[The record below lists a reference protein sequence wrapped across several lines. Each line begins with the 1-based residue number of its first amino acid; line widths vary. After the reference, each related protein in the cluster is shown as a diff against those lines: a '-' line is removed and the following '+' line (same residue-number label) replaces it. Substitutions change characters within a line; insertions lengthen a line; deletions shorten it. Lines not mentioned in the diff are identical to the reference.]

1 MLCNKHPND
10 RKSAKNVKKPRR
22 AEVNYLPPY
31 PVGEDVQSLEKERE
45 ELISESKKKN
55 NEKVIKE
62 KMSKTFAH
70 RRHEI
75 VNGPSVQDFRD
86 RWPALFDPSQ
96 ISAEFQRITTVHLER
111 KFMSTLDLYTPK
123 LLTLFRTRGGALG
136 VRLKKQMEQLKDP
149 EGLEVDKLLMAVVVM
164 RNMGASADDS
174 PKDIGIVIERVQVV
188 TGLKDIATACAVLF
202 GLTYVLNL
210 SYPSQLKHTFEVFQK
225 LFLEIDALKLSN
237 KVQSLKSK
245 LLA

>member
-1 MLCNKHPND
+1 M
-10 RKSAKNVKKPRR
+10 
-22 AEVNYLPPY
+22 
-31 PVGEDVQSLEKERE
+31 
-45 ELISESKKKN
+45 
-55 NEKVIKE
+55 
-62 KMSKTFAH
+62 T
-70 RRHEI
+70 HEI
-75 VNGPSVQDFRD
+75 VNRPSVQDFRD

-111 KFMSTLDLYTPK
+111 KFMSTLDLSTPK

-136 VRLKKQMEQLKDP
+136 GRLKKQMEQLKDP
-149 EGLEVDKLLMAVVVM
+149 EGLEVDQLLMAVVVM

-174 PKDIGIVIERVQVV
+174 PKDTGIVIERVQVV
-188 TGLKDIATACAVLF
+188 TGLKDIATTCAVFF

-225 LFLEIDALKLSN
+225 LFLEIDALKLLN
-237 KVQSLKSK
+237 KVQSLKCK

>member
-1 MLCNKHPND
+1 MQHKHPND
-10 RKSAKNVKKPRR
+10 RKSAKNVKKLRA

-31 PVGEDVQSLEKERE
+31 PVGEDEQSLEKERE

-75 VNGPSVQDFRD
+75 VNRCIQDFKD

-96 ISAEFQRITTVHLER
+96 DT
-111 KFMSTLDLYTPK
+111 
-123 LLTLFRTRGGALG
+123 
-136 VRLKKQMEQLKDP
+136 
-149 EGLEVDKLLMAVVVM
+149 EGLEVDQLLTAVVVK
-164 RNMGASADDS
+164 RNMGDSTDDR
-174 PKDIGIVIERVQVV
+174 PNDIGIVIEGVQVI
-188 TGLKDIATACAVLF
+188 TGLKDTATACAVLF

-210 SYPSQLKHTFEVFQK
+210 S
-225 LFLEIDALKLSN
+225 
-237 KVQSLKSK
+237 
-245 LLA
+245 